1 MTALL
6 AASRKDLLSACPSGS
21 SPTGH
26 RRVRSW
32 AAYPCAA
39 GGREPVSPF
48 ADRAKRRP
56 QRGAALLLVL
66 WLIALLTAVVGGFA
80 LIARTEYMQGRV
92 LSHGVLADQ
101 AARAGLEYA
110 MTRVVDLDQSRQWL
124 PDGREYRWRF
134 GEADI
139 VITIV
144 DESGKV
150 DINAADLELMSALI
164 QAVGVERE
172 PARKIAA
179 AIMDWR
185 DPDTLT
191 QIEGG
196 AEDSDYS
203 AEERPYGAKDAP
215 FETVA
220 ELQLILGMT
229 PELFEKLAPHLTVY
243 SGQGRP
249 TEQYASAEVLRALG
263 VDPEP
268 VLAERR
274 RPRQPGETG
283 SLVGAG
289 TGTYSI
295 DSRARLRDGRVSV
308 LRAVVRA
315 GNSGLPGSA
324 YTPLRWE
331 EGAVLRP
338 PTPGS

>member
-1 MTALL
+1 MAIT
-6 AASRKDLLSACPSGS
+6 RPPRHSAR
-21 SPTGH
+21 SP
-26 RRVRSW
+26 
-32 AAYPCAA
+32 
-39 GGREPVSPF
+39 
-48 ADRAKRRP
+48 
-56 QRGAALLLVL
+56 RGAALLLVL
-66 WLIALLTAVVGGFA
+66 WLIAMLTAVVGAFS

-92 LSHGVLADQ
+92 LSHGVVADQ

-110 MTRVVDLDQSRQWL
+110 MTRVVDLDQTRQWL
-124 PDGREYRWRF
+124 PDGREYPWRF
-134 GEADI
+134 GDADL
-139 VITIV
+139 VVTIV

-150 DINAADLELMSALI
+150 DINGADLDLLAALM
-164 QAVGVERE
+164 QAVGVERQ
-172 PARKIAA
+172 PARNIAA
-179 AIMDWR
+179 AILDWR
-185 DPDTLT
+185 DADTLT
-191 QIEGG
+191 QAEGG
-196 AEDSDYS
+196 AEDADYS
-203 AEERPYGAKDAP
+203 AAERPYGSKDAP

-220 ELQLILGMT
+220 ELQLVLGMT
-229 PELFEKLAPHLTVY
+229 PELFEKLVQHLTVY

-263 VDPEP
+263 VDPERA
-268 VLAERR
+268 LAERR
-274 RPRQPGETG
+274 RPRQSGETG
-283 SLVGAG
+283 SLVGVG

>member
-1 MTALL
+1 MRSFVLAALL
-6 AASRKDLLSACPSGS
+6 AVPGA
-21 SPTGH
+21 GH
-26 RRVRSW
+26 
-32 AAYPCAA
+32 PCAA
-39 GGREPVSPF
+39 SGRQPASPF
-48 ADRAKRRP
+48 VERAKRRP
-56 QRGAALLLVL
+56 SRGAALLLVL

-110 MTRVVDLDQSRQWL
+110 MTRVVDLDQTRQWL

-139 VITIV
+139 AITIV

-150 DINAADLELMSALI
+150 DINAADLDLMAALI

-191 QIEGG
+191 QAEGG
-196 AEDSDYS
+196 AEDPDYS
-203 AEERPYGAKDAP
+203 ADERPYGAKDAP

-220 ELQLILGMT
+220 ELQLVLGMT

-249 TEQYASAEVLRALG
+249 SEQYASAEVLRALG
-263 VDPEP
+263 VDPERA
-268 VLAERR
+268 LAERR
-274 RPRQPGETG
+274 RPRQPGETP
-283 SLVGAG
+283 SLVGVG
-289 TGTYSI
+289 TGTY
-295 DSRARLRDGRVSV
+295 RARLRDGRASV

-331 EGAVLRP
+331 EGAVLRL

>member
-1 MTALL
+1 MGAMRTQPQRPGRRL
-6 AASRKDLLSACPSGS
+6 ARRRMPSRTP
-21 SPTGH
+21 
-26 RRVRSW
+26 
-32 AAYPCAA
+32 
-39 GGREPVSPF
+39 
-48 ADRAKRRP
+48 
-56 QRGAALLLVL
+56 RGAALLLVL
-66 WLIALLTAVVGGFA
+66 WLIAMLTAVVGAFA
-80 LIARTEYMQGRV
+80 LTARIEYMQGRV
-92 LSHGVLADQ
+92 LSRGVVADQ

-124 PDGREYRWRF
+124 PDGREYPWRF
-134 GEADI
+134 GDAEI
-139 VITIV
+139 VVTIV

-150 DINAADLELMSALI
+150 DINAADLDLLAALM
-164 QAVGVERE
+164 QAVGVERQ
-172 PARKIAA
+172 PARTIAA
-179 AIMDWR
+179 AILDWR

-191 QIEGG
+191 QAEGG
-196 AEDSDYS
+196 AEDADYS
-203 AEERPYGAKDAP
+203 GEERPYGAKDAP

-220 ELQLILGMT
+220 ELQLVLGMT

-249 TEQYASAEVLRALG
+249 TEQYASAEVLQALG
-263 VDPEP
+263 VDPERA
-268 VLAERR
+268 LAERR

-283 SLVGAG
+283 ALVGVG
-289 TGTYSI
+289 TGTYSV

-338 PTPGS
+338 PVSGPASTPGG